1 LPHARSRSVRAIRA
15 ALGRLR
21 RVAKQQRIDPRQIER
36 QRQAAKA
43 ASKTVTPSKPTSGR
57 NRGKSGHPGGRKA
70 GEVRPA
76 TLRTWIAGAR
86 LQTLLLAVAPVVLGT
101 GAASLLLAHW
111 YDHWF
116 RAVLAVIV
124 ALALQIGVN
133 FANDYSDGIRGVD
146 TNRVGP
152 PRLVGSGRAKPR
164 AVLTV
169 AIVFFAIAAVAGG
182 ILIWRSGQW
191 WLLAV
196 GAVCIAAAW
205 FYTGGKHPYGYYAL
219 GELAVF
225 VFFGVV
231 PVAGTMYTQT
241 GTVNI
246 EAWLGGVAL
255 GCFACAVLVVNN
267 LRDRERDAV
276 SRKRTLAVLLGD
288 RLSRALYVV
297 LMLVP
302 MGLLAFYTV
311 FYLQA
316 GYAFFVAILV
326 LPAIVIVL
334 FAKTAREYV
343 TALRLTLFAAFV
355 YGVGLAAALAF

>member
-1 LPHARSRSVRAIRA
+1 M
-15 ALGRLR
+15 
-21 RVAKQQRIDPRQIER
+21 DPRRIEQAR
-36 QRQAAKA
+36 QSAAP
-43 ASKTVTPSKPTSGR
+43 SKNVTRSKPTSGR

-70 GEVRPA
+70 GEARPA
-76 TLRTWIAGAR
+76 TLGTWIAGAR
-86 LQTLLLAVAPVVLGT
+86 LQTLLLAVAPVAVGT
-101 GAASLLLAHW
+101 GAASLLLPHW
-111 YDHWF
+111 YDHWV
-116 RAVLAVIV
+116 RAVLALIV

-133 FANDYSDGIRGVD
+133 FANDYSDGVRGVD

-182 ILIWRSGQW
+182 ILVWRSGQW

-196 GAVCIAAAW
+196 GAVCFAAAW

-231 PVAGTMYTQT
+231 PVAGTIFTQT
-241 GTVNI
+241 GTVNL

-267 LRDRERDAV
+267 LRDGERDAL
-276 SRKRTLAVLLGD
+276 SRKRTLAVLLGS
-288 RLSRALYVV
+288 RLTRALYLV

-302 MGLLAFYTV
+302 MGLLAFYAV
-311 FYLQA
+311 FYLHA
-316 GYAFFVAILV
+316 GYVFFVAILV
-326 LPAIVIVL
+326 APAIVIVL
-334 FAKTAREYV
+334 FAKTASEYV
-343 TALRLTLFAAFV
+343 SALRLTLFASFL
-355 YGVGLAAALAF
+355 YGLGLAAALAF

>member
-1 LPHARSRSVRAIRA
+1 M
-15 ALGRLR
+15 
-21 RVAKQQRIDPRQIER
+21 DPRRIER
-36 QRQAAKA
+36 TRQ
-43 ASKTVTPSKPTSGR
+43 SNTTPSKPTSGR

-76 TLRTWIAGAR
+76 TLSTWIAGAR
-86 LQTLLLAVAPVVLGT
+86 LQTLLLAIAPVVLGT
-101 GAASLLLAHW
+101 GAASQIDPQLPW

-116 RAVLAVIV
+116 RAVLALIV
-124 ALALQIGVN
+124 ALALQIAVN

-182 ILIWRSGQW
+182 ILVWRSGQW

-196 GAVCIAAAW
+196 GAVCFAAAW

-231 PVAGTMYTQT
+231 PVAGTIYTQT
-241 GTVNI
+241 GTVNL
-246 EAWLGGVAL
+246 EGWLGGVAL

-267 LRDRERDAV
+267 LRDRERDAI
-276 SRKRTLAVLLGD
+276 SRKRTLAVLLGN
-288 RLSRALYVV
+288 RPTRALYVV

-311 FYLQA
+311 FYLNA
-316 GYAFFVAILV
+316 GYVFFVAILV
-326 LPAIVIVL
+326 VPAIVIVL
-334 FAKTAREYV
+334 FAKTAIEYV
-343 TALRLTLFAAFV
+343 SALRLTLFAAFV

>member
-1 LPHARSRSVRAIRA
+1 M
-15 ALGRLR
+15 
-21 RVAKQQRIDPRQIER
+21 AKQQRIDPRQIER

-219 GELAVF
+219 GEVAVF

>member
-1 LPHARSRSVRAIRA
+1 
-15 ALGRLR
+15 
-21 RVAKQQRIDPRQIER
+21 VAKQQRIDPRQIER
-36 QRQAAKA
+36 QRQSKA
-43 ASKTVTPSKPTSGR
+43 ATPSKPTSGR

-116 RAVLAVIV
+116 RAVLALIV

-182 ILIWRSGQW
+182 ILVWRSGQW

-205 FYTGGKHPYGYYAL
+205 FYTGGKRPYGYYAL
-219 GELAVF
+219 GEVAVF

-231 PVAGTMYTQT
+231 PVAGTIYTQT
-241 GTVNI
+241 GMVNI

-288 RLSRALYVV
+288 RLSRVLYVV
-297 LMLVP
+297 VMLVP

-311 FYLQA
+311 FYLEA
-316 GYAFFVAILV
+316 GYVFFVAILV
-326 LPAIVIVL
+326 LPAIVIVI
-334 FAKTAREYV
+334 FAKTASEYV
-343 TALRLTLFAAFV
+343 SALRLTLFAAFA

>member
-1 LPHARSRSVRAIRA
+1 M
-15 ALGRLR
+15 
-21 RVAKQQRIDPRQIER
+21 DPRRIER
-36 QRQAAKA
+36 ARTT
-43 ASKTVTPSKPTSGR
+43 STTPSKPTNGR
-57 NRGKSGHPGGRKA
+57 NRGRSGHPGGRKP
-70 GEVRPA
+70 GEARPA
-76 TLRTWIAGAR
+76 TLSTWIAGAR
-86 LQTLLLAVAPVVLGT
+86 LQTLLLAIGPVAVGT
-101 GAASLLLAHW
+101 GAASLIDPHLPW
-111 YDHWF
+111 YHHWF
-116 RAVLAVIV
+116 RAVLALIV
-124 ALALQIGVN
+124 ALALQIAVN

-182 ILIWRSGQW
+182 ILVWRSGQW

-196 GAVCIAAAW
+196 GAVCFAAAW

-231 PVAGTMYTQT
+231 PVVGTMYTQT

-246 EAWLGGVAL
+246 EAWLGGVAM

-276 SRKRTLAVLLGD
+276 SRKRTLAVLLGN
-288 RLSRALYVV
+288 RPTRALYVV

-311 FYLQA
+311 FYLEA
-316 GYAFFVAILV
+316 GYVFFVAVLV
-326 LPAIVIVL
+326 LPAIAIVL
-334 FAKTAREYV
+334 FAKTAGEYV
-343 TALRLTLFAAFV
+343 SAMRLTLFASFI
-355 YGVGLAAALAF
+355 YGLGLAAALAF

>member
-1 LPHARSRSVRAIRA
+1 
-15 ALGRLR
+15 
-21 RVAKQQRIDPRQIER
+21 VAKQQRMDPRRIER
-36 QRQAAKA
+36 ARQSN
-43 ASKTVTPSKPTSGR
+43 ASSKNVTPSKPTSGR
-57 NRGKSGHPGGRKA
+57 NRGKSGHPGGRKV

-76 TLRTWIAGAR
+76 TLSTWIAGAR
-86 LQTLLLAVAPVVLGT
+86 LQTLLLAVAPVAVGT
-101 GAASLLLAHW
+101 GAASLLLPHW

-116 RAVLAVIV
+116 RAVLALIV
-124 ALALQIGVN
+124 ALALQIAVN

-169 AIVFFAIAAVAGG
+169 AIVFFAVAAVAGG
-182 ILIWRSGQW
+182 ILVWRSGQW

-196 GAVCIAAAW
+196 GVVCFAAAW

-225 VFFGVV
+225 LFFGIV
-231 PVAGTMYTQT
+231 PVAGTIYTQT
-241 GTVNI
+241 GTVNL
-246 EAWLGGVAL
+246 EAWLGGVAV

-288 RLSRALYVV
+288 RPTRALYVV

-302 MGLLAFYTV
+302 MALLAFYTV
-311 FYLQA
+311 FYLEA
-316 GYAFFVAILV
+316 GYVFFVAILV
-326 LPAIVIVL
+326 VPAIVIVL
-334 FAKTAREYV
+334 FAKTATEYV
-343 TALRLTLFAAFV
+343 SALRLTLFAAFF
-355 YGVGLAAALAF
+355 YGLGLAAALAF

>member
-1 LPHARSRSVRAIRA
+1 MT
-15 ALGRLR
+15 
-21 RVAKQQRIDPRQIER
+21 KQQRIDPRQIER
-36 QRQAAKA
+36 TKGSA
-43 ASKTVTPSKPTSGR
+43 ASKPSSKSVTPSKPTSGR

-70 GEVRPA
+70 GEARPA
-76 TLRTWIAGAR
+76 TLSTWIAGAR
-86 LQTLLLAVAPVVLGT
+86 LQTLLLAVAPVAVGT
-101 GAASLLLAHW
+101 GAASLLLPQW

-116 RAVLAVIV
+116 RAVLALIV
-124 ALALQIGVN
+124 ALSLQIGVN

-146 TNRVGP
+146 SNRVGP

-182 ILIWRSGQW
+182 ILVWRSGQW

-196 GAVCIAAAW
+196 GAVCFAAAW

-231 PVAGTMYTQT
+231 PVAGTIYTQT

-276 SRKRTLAVLLGD
+276 SRKRTLAVLLGN

-311 FYLQA
+311 FYLTA
-316 GYAFFVAILV
+316 GYVFFVAILV
-326 LPAIVIVL
+326 VPAIVIVL
-334 FAKTAREYV
+334 FAKTASEYV
-343 TALRLTLFAAFV
+343 SAMRLTLFAAFL
-355 YGVGLAAALAF
+355 YGLGLAAALAF

>member
-1 LPHARSRSVRAIRA
+1 VRAIRA

-219 GELAVF
+219 GEVAVF

>member
-1 LPHARSRSVRAIRA
+1 M
-15 ALGRLR
+15 
-21 RVAKQQRIDPRQIER
+21 AKQQRMDPSRIER
-36 QRQAAKA
+36 ATQSAASSRQA
-43 ASKTVTPSKPTSGR
+43 SKNVTPSKPTSGR

-86 LQTLLLAVAPVVLGT
+86 PQTLLLAVAPVVVGT
-101 GAASLLLAHW
+101 GAASLLLVPW

-116 RAVLAVIV
+116 RAVLALVV
-124 ALALQIGVN
+124 ALSLQIAVN

-182 ILIWRSGQW
+182 ILVWRSGQW

-196 GAVCIAAAW
+196 GAVCLAAGW

-231 PVAGTMYTQT
+231 PVAGTTYTQT
-241 GTVNI
+241 GTVNL
-246 EAWLGGVAL
+246 EAWLGGVAI

-276 SRKRTLAVLLGD
+276 SRKRTLAVLLGNKPT
-288 RLSRALYVV
+288 RALYVV

-302 MGLLAFYTV
+302 LGLLAFFTV
-311 FYLQA
+311 FYLEA
-316 GYAFFVAILV
+316 GYVFFVAVLV

-334 FAKTAREYV
+334 FAKTASEYV
-343 TALRLTLFAAFV
+343 SAMRLTLFSAFV
-355 YGVGLAAALAF
+355 YGLGLATALAF

>member
-1 LPHARSRSVRAIRA
+1 M
-15 ALGRLR
+15 
-21 RVAKQQRIDPRQIER
+21 AKQQRMDPRRIE
-36 QRQAAKA
+36 QRRAQN
-43 ASKTVTPSKPTSGR
+43 VTPSKPTSGR
-57 NRGKSGHPGGRKA
+57 NRGASGHPGGRKT

-86 LQTLLLAVAPVVLGT
+86 LQTLLLAVAPVLVGT
-101 GAASLLLAHW
+101 GAASLALPHW
-111 YDHWF
+111 YEHWF
-116 RAVLAVIV
+116 RAVLALIV

-182 ILIWRSGQW
+182 ILVWRSGQW

-196 GAVCIAAAW
+196 GAVCFAAAW

-225 VFFGVV
+225 IFFGVV

-241 GTVNI
+241 GTVNL

-276 SRKRTLAVLLGD
+276 SRKRTLAVLLGN

-302 MGLLAFYTV
+302 MGLLAFYMV
-311 FYLQA
+311 FYLNA
-316 GYAFFVAILV
+316 GYVFFVALLV
-326 LPAIVIVL
+326 VPAIVIVL
-334 FAKTAREYV
+334 FAKTAAEYV
-343 TALRLTLFAAFV
+343 SALRLTLFSAFL
-355 YGVGLAAALAF
+355 YGLGLAAALAF

>member
-1 LPHARSRSVRAIRA
+1 M
-15 ALGRLR
+15 
-21 RVAKQQRIDPRQIER
+21 DPRRIER
-36 QRQAAKA
+36 ARQ
-43 ASKTVTPSKPTSGR
+43 SSTTPSKPTSGR
-57 NRGKSGHPGGRKA
+57 NRGKSGHPGGRKV

-76 TLRTWIAGAR
+76 TLSTWIAGAR
-86 LQTLLLAVAPVVLGT
+86 LQTLLLAVAPVAVGT
-101 GAASLLLAHW
+101 GAASLVLPHW
-111 YDHWF
+111 YEHWF
-116 RAVLAVIV
+116 RAVLALIV
-124 ALALQIGVN
+124 ALALQIAVN

-169 AIVFFAIAAVAGG
+169 AIVFFAIGAVAGA
-182 ILIWRSGQW
+182 ILVWRSGQW

-196 GAVCIAAAW
+196 GVVAFAAAW

-225 VFFGVV
+225 IFFGIV

-241 GTVNI
+241 GTVNL
-246 EAWLGGVAL
+246 EAWLGGVAV

-276 SRKRTLAVLLGD
+276 SRKRTLAVLLGNGPT
-288 RLSRALYVV
+288 RALYVM

-302 MGLLAFYTV
+302 MALLAFYTV
-311 FYLQA
+311 FYLEA
-316 GYAFFVAILV
+316 GYVFFVAILV
-326 LPAIVIVL
+326 VPAIVIVL
-334 FAKTAREYV
+334 FAKSATEYV
-343 TALRLTLFAAFV
+343 SALRLTLFASFF
-355 YGVGLAAALAF
+355 YGLGLAAALAF

>member
-1 LPHARSRSVRAIRA
+1 M
-15 ALGRLR
+15 
-21 RVAKQQRIDPRQIER
+21 DPRRIER
-36 QRQAAKA
+36 ARQ
-43 ASKTVTPSKPTSGR
+43 SNTTPSKPTSGR
-57 NRGKSGHPGGRKA
+57 NRGKSGHPGGRKV

-76 TLRTWIAGAR
+76 TLSTWIAGAR
-86 LQTLLLAVAPVVLGT
+86 LQTLLLAVAPVAVGT
-101 GAASLLLAHW
+101 GAASLLLPHW

-116 RAVLAVIV
+116 RAVLALIV
-124 ALALQIGVN
+124 ALALQIAVN

-169 AIVFFAIAAVAGG
+169 AIVFFAIAAVAGA
-182 ILIWRSGQW
+182 ILVWRSGQW

-196 GAVCIAAAW
+196 GAVAFAAAW

-225 VFFGVV
+225 VFFGIV
-231 PVAGTMYTQT
+231 PVVGTTYTQA

-246 EAWLGGVAL
+246 EAWLGAVAV

-276 SRKRTLAVLLGD
+276 SRKRTLAVLLGS
-288 RLSRALYVV
+288 RPTRALYVV

-302 MGLLAFYTV
+302 MALLAFYTI
-311 FYLQA
+311 FYLEA
-316 GYAFFVAILV
+316 GYVFFVAILV
-326 LPAIVIVL
+326 VPAIVIVL
-334 FAKTAREYV
+334 FAKTATEYV
-343 TALRLTLFAAFV
+343 SAMRLTLFAAFF
-355 YGVGLAAALAF
+355 YGLGLAAALAF

>member
-1 LPHARSRSVRAIRA
+1 M
-15 ALGRLR
+15 
-21 RVAKQQRIDPRQIER
+21 DPRRIER
-36 QRQAAKA
+36 ARQSA
-43 ASKTVTPSKPTSGR
+43 ASSKDVTPSKPTSGR
-57 NRGKSGHPGGRKA
+57 NRGKSGHPGGRKV

-76 TLRTWIAGAR
+76 TLSTWIAGAR
-86 LQTLLLAVAPVVLGT
+86 LQTLLLAIAPVVVGT
-101 GAASLLLAHW
+101 GAASLELAHW

-116 RAVLAVIV
+116 RAVLALIV

-182 ILIWRSGQW
+182 ILVWRSDQW

-196 GAVCIAAAW
+196 GVVCLAAAW
-205 FYTGGKHPYGYYAL
+205 FYTGGKRPYGYSAL

-225 VFFGVV
+225 IFFGIV
-231 PVAGTMYTQT
+231 PVAGTIYTQT
-241 GTVNI
+241 GTVNL
-246 EAWLGGVAL
+246 EAWLGGVAI

-276 SRKRTLAVLLGD
+276 SRKRTLAVLMGD
-288 RLSRALYVV
+288 KPTRALYVV

-302 MGLLAFYTV
+302 LALLAFFTV
-311 FYLQA
+311 FYLEA
-316 GYAFFVAILV
+316 GYVFFVAILV
-326 LPAIVIVL
+326 IPAVIIVL
-334 FAKTAREYV
+334 FAKTAQEYRPV
-343 TALRLTLFAAFV
+343 LRLTLFSALF
-355 YGVGLAAALAF
+355 YGLGLAAALAF

>member
-1 LPHARSRSVRAIRA
+1 
-15 ALGRLR
+15 
-21 RVAKQQRIDPRQIER
+21 VAKQQRMDPRRIER
-36 QRQAAKA
+36 ARQSTA
-43 ASKTVTPSKPTSGR
+43 TPSKPTNGR

-76 TLRTWIAGAR
+76 TLSTWIAGAR
-86 LQTLLLAVAPVVLGT
+86 LQTLLLAIAPVAVGT
-101 GAASLLLAHW
+101 GAASLELTHW

-116 RAVLAVIV
+116 RAVLALIV

-182 ILIWRSGQW
+182 ILVWRSGQW
-191 WLLAV
+191 WLLAI
-196 GAVCIAAAW
+196 GAVCLAAAW
-205 FYTGGKHPYGYYAL
+205 FYTGGKRPYGYYAL

-231 PVAGTMYTQT
+231 PVAGTIYTQT
-241 GTVNI
+241 GTVNL
-246 EAWLGGVAL
+246 EGWLGGVAV

-288 RLSRALYVV
+288 KPSRALYLV

-302 MGLLAFYTV
+302 MALLAFYTV
-311 FYLQA
+311 FYLEA
-316 GYAFFVAILV
+316 AYVFFVAVLV
-326 LPAIVIVL
+326 VPAIIIVL
-334 FAKTAREYV
+334 FAKSASEYV
-343 TALRLTLFAAFV
+343 SALRLTLFAAFF
-355 YGVGLAAALAF
+355 YGLGLATALAF

>member
-1 LPHARSRSVRAIRA
+1 M
-15 ALGRLR
+15 
-21 RVAKQQRIDPRQIER
+21 DPRRIER
-36 QRQAAKA
+36 ARQAAA
-43 ASKTVTPSKPTSGR
+43 PSKNVTPSKPTSGR
-57 NRGKSGHPGGRKA
+57 NRGKSGHPGGRKV
-70 GEVRPA
+70 GEARPA
-76 TLRTWIAGAR
+76 TLSTWIAGAR
-86 LQTLLLAVAPVVLGT
+86 LQTLLLAIGPVAVGT
-101 GAASLLLAHW
+101 GAASLVLPHW

-116 RAVLAVIV
+116 RAVLALIV

-146 TNRVGP
+146 ANRVGP

-196 GAVCIAAAW
+196 GVVCFAAAW

-246 EAWLGGVAL
+246 EAWLGSVAL

-267 LRDRERDAV
+267 LRDRERDTV
-276 SRKRTLAVLLGD
+276 SRKRTLSVLLGG
-288 RLSRALYVV
+288 RLSRALYIV

-311 FYLQA
+311 FYPLA
-316 GYAFFVAILV
+316 GYVFFAALLV
-326 LPAIVIVL
+326 VPAIVIVV
-334 FAKTAREYV
+334 FAKTASEYV
-343 TALRLTLFAAFV
+343 SAMRLTLFASFL
-355 YGVGLAAALAF
+355 YGLGLAAALVF

>member
-1 LPHARSRSVRAIRA
+1 
-15 ALGRLR
+15 
-21 RVAKQQRIDPRQIER
+21 VAKQQRIDPRQIER

-219 GELAVF
+219 GEVAVF

>member
-1 LPHARSRSVRAIRA
+1 M
-15 ALGRLR
+15 
-21 RVAKQQRIDPRQIER
+21 DPRRIER
-36 QRQAAKA
+36 ARQ
-43 ASKTVTPSKPTSGR
+43 SNTTPSKPTSGR
-57 NRGKSGHPGGRKA
+57 NRGKSGHPGGRKV

-76 TLRTWIAGAR
+76 TLSTWIAGAR
-86 LQTLLLAVAPVVLGT
+86 LQTLLLAVAPVAVGT
-101 GAASLLLAHW
+101 GAASLLLPHW

-116 RAVLAVIV
+116 RAVLALIV
-124 ALALQIGVN
+124 ALALQIAVN

-182 ILIWRSGQW
+182 ILVWRSGQW

-196 GAVCIAAAW
+196 GVVCFAAAW

-225 VFFGVV
+225 VFFGIV
-231 PVAGTMYTQT
+231 PVAGTIYTQT
-241 GTVNI
+241 GTVNL
-246 EAWLGGVAL
+246 EAWLGGVAV

-288 RLSRALYVV
+288 RPTRALYVV

-302 MGLLAFYTV
+302 MALLAFYTL
-311 FYLQA
+311 FYLEA
-316 GYAFFVAILV
+316 GYVFFVAILV
-326 LPAIVIVL
+326 VPAIVIVL
-334 FAKTAREYV
+334 FAKTASEYV
-343 TALRLTLFAAFV
+343 SALRLTLFAAFF
-355 YGVGLAAALAF
+355 YGLGLAAALAF

>member
-1 LPHARSRSVRAIRA
+1 M
-15 ALGRLR
+15 
-21 RVAKQQRIDPRQIER
+21 DPRRIER
-36 QRQAAKA
+36 ARQ
-43 ASKTVTPSKPTSGR
+43 SNTTPSKPTSGR
-57 NRGKSGHPGGRKA
+57 NRGKSGHPGGRKV
-70 GEVRPA
+70 GEARPA
-76 TLRTWIAGAR
+76 TLSTWIAGAR
-86 LQTLLLAVAPVVLGT
+86 LQTLLLAVAPVAVGT
-101 GAASLLLAHW
+101 GAASLLLPHW

-116 RAVLAVIV
+116 RAVLALIV
-124 ALALQIGVN
+124 ALALQIAVN

-169 AIVFFAIAAVAGG
+169 AIVFFAIAAVAGA
-182 ILIWRSGQW
+182 ILVWRSGQW

-196 GAVCIAAAW
+196 GAVAFAAAW

-225 VFFGVV
+225 VFFGIV

-241 GTVNI
+241 GTVSL
-246 EAWLGGVAL
+246 EAWLGAVAV

-276 SRKRTLAVLLGD
+276 SRKRTLAVLLG
-288 RLSRALYVV
+288 SGPTRALYVV

-302 MGLLAFYTV
+302 MALLAFYTV
-311 FYLQA
+311 FYLEA
-316 GYAFFVAILV
+316 GYVFFVAILV
-326 LPAIVIVL
+326 IPAVVIVL
-334 FAKTAREYV
+334 FAKTATEYV
-343 TALRLTLFAAFV
+343 SALRLTLFASFL
-355 YGVGLAAALAF
+355 YGLGLAAALAF

>member
-1 LPHARSRSVRAIRA
+1 
-15 ALGRLR
+15 
-21 RVAKQQRIDPRQIER
+21 VAKQQRIDPRQIER
-36 QRQAAKA
+36 TRQSKA
-43 ASKTVTPSKPTSGR
+43 AVSKAATPSKPTSGR
-57 NRGKSGHPGGRKA
+57 NRGKSGHPGGRKP

-101 GAASLLLAHW
+101 GAASVVMTPW

-116 RAVLAVIV
+116 RAVLALIV

-169 AIVFFAIAAVAGG
+169 AIVFFAIAAVAGS

-191 WLLAV
+191 WLFAV
-196 GAVCIAAAW
+196 GVVCLAAAW

-219 GELAVF
+219 GEVAVF

-267 LRDRERDAV
+267 LRDRGRDAV

-288 RLSRALYVV
+288 RPTRALYVV

-302 MGLLAFYTV
+302 MGLLAFYTL
-311 FYLQA
+311 FYLEA
-316 GYAFFVAILV
+316 GYVFFVAILV

-334 FAKTAREYV
+334 FAKTASEYV
-343 TALRLTLFAAFV
+343 TALRLTLFSAFA
-355 YGVGLAAALAF
+355 YGVALAAALAF

>member
-1 LPHARSRSVRAIRA
+1 MRAIRA

-219 GELAVF
+219 GEVAVF